1 MNASVFVETNYFFVF
16 CTFEGSVVVVVVV
29 VVVVGSIAAT
39 TAAFS
44 SFPVPSWV
52 SAMTASSLKKKI
64 MSHS

>member
-1 MNASVFVETNYFFVF
+1 LKQIIFLFF
-16 CTFEGSVVVVVVV
+16 TFEGSVVVV

>member
-1 MNASVFVETNYFFVF
+1 LFF
-16 CTFEGSVVVVVVV
+16 TFEGSVVVV

-52 SAMTASSLKKKI
+52 SAMTASSLKKEKNVTKLTKNQEK
-64 MSHS
+64 

>member
-1 MNASVFVETNYFFVF
+1 
-16 CTFEGSVVVVVVV
+16 V

-52 SAMTASSLKKKI
+52 SAMTASSLKKEKKCHKVNKKSRKI
-64 MSHS
+64 IAMFPPLLSGAETIKVF